1 VLRYL
6 PTNLSRAEIAR
17 ALSLSINTVG
27 THIRNIYAKL
37 QATDRSTA
45 VRRAR
50 ELQLLGNGTAR

>member
-1 VLRYL
+1 MAASAGARI
-6 PTNLSRAEIAR
+6 PPSRR